1 MGQQDVSSG
10 KKNPIRVLIIDDSA
24 TMRGLMAHALQKDPE
39 IEVVGYAGDAYGARE
54 AIKTL
59 NPDVVT
65 LDIEMPRMD
74 GLTFLE
80 KLMRLRPLPVVVV
93 TSKTD
98 SAEDIEFSALK
109 LGAAHCL
116 FKPAG
121 AAGASLF
128 DALPSKVKE
137 AAAQDAAQAPEDRE
151 TSLEAS
157 FNPKKRIFLGASTGG
172 VDALVSVLRSF
183 PRNCPP
189 TLIVQH
195 MPKKFI
201 PLFAQ
206 RLNTVCAP
214 SVQIA
219 RGGSKV
225 EAGRILIAPAGEH
238 MRLSRR
244 DPGICILEDRPPVN
258 GFKPSVDVLF
268 KSAAEVVGKHAVAG
282 LLTGMGRDGAE
293 GLLSIRNAGGQTLAQ
308 DEETSVVWGMPRVA
322 FELGAVD
329 RPIPLKKIAAALL
342 DPCRAQALKDAS

>member
-1 MGQQDVSSG
+1 MSSV
-10 KKNPIRVLIIDDSA
+10 KKSAIRVLIIDDSA
-24 TMRGLMAHALQKDPE
+24 TMRGLMAHALQKDPG

-93 TSKTD
+93 TSKTE
-98 SAEDIEFSALK
+98 SAEEIEVSALK

-128 DALPSKVKE
+128 DALPGKIRE
-137 AAAQDAAQAPEDRE
+137 AVQQGAEEAPSDRDSSVGSE
-151 TSLEAS
+151 I
-157 FNPKKRIFLGASTGG
+157 NPKKRIFLGASTGG

-189 TLIVQH
+189 TMIVQH

-206 RLNTVCAP
+206 RLNTLCAP
-214 SVQIA
+214 TVQIA
-219 RGGSKV
+219 RGGTKI
-225 EAGRILIAPAGEH
+225 EPGRILIAPAGEH

-244 DPGICILEDRPPVN
+244 DPDICILEDRPPVN
-258 GFKPSVDVLF
+258 GFRPSVDVLF
-268 KSAAEVVGKHAVAG
+268 KSAAEVVGKHCVAA
-282 LLTGMGRDGAE
+282 LLTGMGRDGAD
-293 GLLSIRNAGGQTLAQ
+293 GLLSIRMAGGVTLAQ

-322 FELGAVD
+322 YELGAVD
-329 RPIPLKKIAAALL
+329 RPLPLRKIAASLL
-342 DPCRAQALKDAS
+342 DPCRTPALRDAS